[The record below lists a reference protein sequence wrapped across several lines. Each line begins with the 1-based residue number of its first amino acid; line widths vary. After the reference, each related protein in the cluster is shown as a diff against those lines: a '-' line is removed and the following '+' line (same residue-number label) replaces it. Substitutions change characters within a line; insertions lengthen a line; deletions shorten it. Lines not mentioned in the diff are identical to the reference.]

1 MKSIRWQFAPLLFGV
16 LLLSYT
22 VAAQGQPSDDL
33 ARRQYESGRTFVQ
46 NGRYAE
52 ALKDFQSV
60 VDAFPQSSYADDALL
75 DVATYQLEVARDYAL
90 AQGAVDRLLKDYPAS
105 DSAPMAYV
113 LAGRLTVAKSRTP
126 TSVDTALA
134 SFERV
139 PRLFPSSPAVA
150 AARFYTGETLRQINR
165 TADALPHFRGVIL
178 DYPRTVW
185 AARAE
190 LAQAPYMIA
199 SGRATQAF
207 GGLQRIREWF
217 PAGPEATIALNFNT
231 ILYRLYLRKPIS
243 HAFSGRYIGTEKDR
257 FRDVTGISIEPSG
270 RILLGHKQGVTV
282 FDSTGAVVRT
292 VASPDPSAFY
302 TDGERIVVIRDG
314 ILLPEKAAPIAV
326 SVTSGTSPRQLED
339 VPAVITLGGGDRLAI
354 DRKGKAVIRLSAA
367 GKYVSNFATVN
378 AERLVRNEFDEVAM
392 IDRDSK
398 GIVIADRDGKVVN
411 RIIAKGTGYQF
422 DDPSDLAFDA
432 LGHLYVLD
440 SRKAAIYVFSPGP
453 KSVLLGTIVAAG
465 REPGALQKPRALAI
479 DPAGRLYVFDES
491 SQRIQVY
498 Q

>member
-1 MKSIRWQFAPLLFGV
+1 MTLIRPKYAPVLLGALLLFYSVSAHG
-16 LLLSYT
+16 
-22 VAAQGQPSDDL
+22 QGSDDL

-46 NGRYAE
+46 NGRYGE

-60 VDAFPQSSYADDALL
+60 VDSFPQSSYADDALL
-75 DVATYQLEVARDYAL
+75 DVATYQLEVARDYPT

-126 TSVDTALA
+126 ASVDTALA

-139 PRLFPSSPAVA
+139 PRLFPSSTAVA
-150 AARFYTGETLRQINR
+150 AARFYTGETLRQMNR
-165 TADALPHFRGVIL
+165 TADALPHFRGVIT

-190 LAQAPYMIA
+190 LAQAPHMIA
-199 SGRATQAF
+199 SGKALQAF
-207 GGLQRIREWF
+207 AGLQRIREWF
-217 PAGPEATIALNFNT
+217 PAAPEASTALNFNT
-231 ILYRLYLRKPIS
+231 ILYRLYLRRPVS
-243 HAFSGRYIGTEKDR
+243 HSFSGRFIGTEKDR

-270 RILLGHKQGVTV
+270 RLMLGHKQGVSV
-282 FDSTGAVVRT
+282 FESTGAMVRT
-292 VASPDPSAFY
+292 LASPDPSAFY
-302 TDGERIVVIRDG
+302 ADGDRIVVIRDG

-326 SVTSGTSPRQLED
+326 SITSGTSPRQLED
-339 VPAVITLGGGDRLAI
+339 IPAMITLGGGDRLAI

-378 AERLVRNEFDEVAM
+378 AERVVRNEFDEVAM

-398 GIVIADRDGKVVN
+398 GIVIADRDGKIVN
-411 RIIAKGTGYQF
+411 RIAAKGAGYQLEE
-422 DDPSDLAFDA
+422 PTDLAFDG

-440 SRKAAIYVFSPGP
+440 RRKAAIHVFSPGP
-453 KSVLLGTIVAAG
+453 KSVLLGSVVSAG

-479 DPAGRLYVFDES
+479 DAAGRLYVFDES